1 MSQTSPPAGRP
12 GRYNRSFSGLIVSM
26 VVLILAVLGFVL
38 VRDLA
43 RSDPD
48 MPVAEVDYVEAVRAG
63 QDSGFPVVYPPTL
76 PDGWVATS
84 ARFPLG
90 PNPEWTLGILVDG
103 DDFVGVKVV
112 RGDSGAVLDRVLGDP
127 YEVDGGID
135 VPNDDPLLSGDWS
148 AASEGQDE
156 ALYTQVEVPVPT
168 AAGEDGETADPG
180 AAPQTDTA
188 VVVVYGTIGEDR
200 LVDFATT
207 LTSEALPAR

>member
-26 VVLILAVLGFVL
+26 VVLVLAVLAFVV
-38 VRDLA
+38 VRDFA

-63 QDSGFPVVYPPTL
+63 QEAGFPVVYPPTL
-76 PDGWVATS
+76 PDGWAATS

-90 PNPEWTLGILVDG
+90 PNPEWTLGLLVDG

-127 YEVDGGID
+127 YDLDGSVD

-148 AASEGQDE
+148 LASEGPDR
-156 ALYTQVEVPVPT
+156 ALYTQTEVTVPVP
-168 AAGEDGETADPG
+168 AGETADP
-180 AAPQTDTA
+180 AADPETDTA

-200 LVDFATT
+200 LVDFART
-207 LTSEALPAR
+207 LTSADLPPR

>member
-12 GRYNRSFSGLIVSM
+12 GRYNRSFSGLVVSM
-26 VVLILAVLGFVL
+26 VVLVLAVLAFVV
-38 VRDLA
+38 VRDFA

-48 MPVAEVDYVEAVRAG
+48 MPVVEVDYVEAVRAG
-63 QDSGFPVVYPPTL
+63 QEAGFPVVYPPSL

-90 PNPEWTLGILVDG
+90 PNPEWTLGLLVDG

-127 YEVDGGID
+127 YDLDGSID

-148 AASEGQDE
+148 VASEGPDR
-156 ALYTQVEVPVPT
+156 ALYTQAEVTVP
-168 AAGEDGETADPG
+168 APAGETADPG
-180 AAPQTDTA
+180 AEPETDTA

-200 LVDFATT
+200 LVDFART
-207 LTSEALPAR
+207 LTSEELPAR